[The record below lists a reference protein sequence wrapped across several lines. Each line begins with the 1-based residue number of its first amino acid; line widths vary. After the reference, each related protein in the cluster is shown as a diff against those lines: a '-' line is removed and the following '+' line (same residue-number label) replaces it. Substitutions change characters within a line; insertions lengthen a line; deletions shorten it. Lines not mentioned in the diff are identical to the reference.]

1 MMAQLRNQCESLD
14 FKIVRSAVDDNLLLP
29 GVEWSVTSNSTALD
43 FAPPAQPAEP
53 ASQPIIAV
61 RDLVHRYQDRTAL
74 NGVSFEVRPAEL
86 FGLLGPNGSGKTTL
100 FRILSTLMVP
110 TSGSATIAGFDAVRQ
125 AAALRRHIGV
135 VFQAQSVDLKLTAYE
150 NLWHQGHLYGLRGPD
165 LKARINEI
173 LTRVGLLDRS
183 ADRVE
188 TFSGGMQRRIELA
201 KGLLHHPEVLLLDE
215 PTTGLDPGA
224 RHDLWQ
230 YLQILRDQEHVSV
243 IVTTHLMEEAERCD
257 RLAILN
263 EGNLVALG
271 TPEALTREIGGD
283 VILLEARDPQTLAD
297 LIRDK
302 FHVDATV
309 MDKQV
314 RIEIENG
321 HRFVPD
327 VVEAFPGEIQS
338 LSVSKPTLGDVFI
351 HRTGHRFWSEDAE
364 PSSEKGKKKGKKK
377 KSS

>member
-1 MMAQLRNQCESLD
+1 M
-14 FKIVRSAVDDNLLLP
+14 P
-29 GVEWSVTSNSTALD
+29 SNSTAID
-43 FAPPAQPAEP
+43 FAPPPQPAQFSGP
-53 ASQPIIAV
+53 AIIAV

-74 NGVSFEVRPAEL
+74 NGVSFDVRPAEL

-110 TSGSATIAGFDAVRQ
+110 TSGSATIAGLDAVRQ
-125 AAALRRHIGV
+125 PGALRRHIGV
-135 VFQAQSVDLKLTAYE
+135 VFQAQSVDPKLTAYE
-150 NLWHQGHLYGLRGPD
+150 NLWHQGHLYGLRGAE
-165 LKARINEI
+165 LKQRINEI

-183 ADRVE
+183 SDYVE

-224 RHDLWQ
+224 RRDLWQ
-230 YLQILRDQEHVSV
+230 YLQILRDQEHVSI

-257 RLAILN
+257 RLAILS
-263 EGNLVALG
+263 EGNLMALG

-283 VILLEARDPQTLAD
+283 VILLEARDPQSLAD
-297 LIRDK
+297 RIRSK

-309 MDKQV
+309 MDKHV
-314 RIEIENG
+314 RLEIENG

-338 LSVSKPTLGDVFI
+338 LSVSKPTLEDVFI
-351 HRTGHRFWSEDAE
+351 HRTGHRFWSEDAAAAPE
-364 PSSEKGKKKGKKK
+364 PGQKKGKKK
-377 KSS
+377 RS